1 MTGATTAADVARW
14 MLEQVQTSQWLD
26 QDVAVFEIE
35 KRFGSTFVHDNEN
48 GNPAIDRSV
57 LKEFKAISRETV
69 VWERGD
75 RAWRLRGPHD
85 APGRQQD

>member
-1 MTGATTAADVARW
+1 MSAAPTAADVARW
-14 MLEQVQTSQWLD
+14 MLGRVQTDKWLE

-35 KRFGSTFVHDNEN
+35 KRFGSTFVYDNEN
-48 GNPAIDRSV
+48 GNAAIDRSV
-57 LKEFKAISRETV
+57 LKEFKAISRDTV

-75 RAWRLRGPHD
+75 RAWRLRAPHD